1 MGERRKHQ
9 RVKTQNLISYFA
21 FDDTGKL
28 ISHGLGIAL
37 DISKGGIL
45 LETTDP
51 IKPGLIILTAIDR
64 ENNIFEVKGELAYSK
79 IISAGRCFSG
89 IEFTGVNER
98 VRVFITNLIK
108 ENYRQGYN
116 LHIRWSDQEEAPI
129 PPKST

>member
-1 MGERRKHQ
+1 M
-9 RVKTQNLISYFA
+9 
-21 FDDTGKL
+21 

-79 IISAGRCFSG
+79 KICAGRNFSG
-89 IEFTGVNER
+89 IKFTGVNER
-98 VRVFITNLIK
+98 VTTFITNLIK
-108 ENYRQGYN
+108 ENYYRGYN
-116 LHIRWSDQEEAPI
+116 LHIRWRDLEAVPF
-129 PPKST
+129 PHRST